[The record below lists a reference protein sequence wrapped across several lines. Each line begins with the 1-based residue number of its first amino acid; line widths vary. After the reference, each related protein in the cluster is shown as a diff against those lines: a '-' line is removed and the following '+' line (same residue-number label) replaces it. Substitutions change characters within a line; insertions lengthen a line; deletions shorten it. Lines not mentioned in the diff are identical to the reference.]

1 MKAIA
6 RMGLA
11 ALALV
16 ALSCSSGHGE
26 EGCPELCERQVECPG
41 DPTTEESC
49 LDTCSAETEE
59 AEEAGCDGA
68 WESYLE
74 CRNHAEDNC
83 DPAKYLE
90 ECSIQ
95 WESLRTCLERP

>member
-1 MKAIA
+1 MKVIA
-6 RMGLA
+6 RLGLA
-11 ALALV
+11 ALAHV
-16 ALSCSSGHGE
+16 AQSCSSGHGE

-41 DPTTEESC
+41 DATTEESC